1 MIINLNNADVQDYKA
16 TVGITKKFT
25 GELRRLVDVE
35 FPYEME
41 GDTNPPVH
49 DDVDINLEDGL
60 EVDSDDDSGSEKS
73 SDGEESESE

>member
-1 MIINLNNADVQDYKA
+1 M
-16 TVGITKKFT
+16 
-25 GELRRLVDVE
+25 DVE